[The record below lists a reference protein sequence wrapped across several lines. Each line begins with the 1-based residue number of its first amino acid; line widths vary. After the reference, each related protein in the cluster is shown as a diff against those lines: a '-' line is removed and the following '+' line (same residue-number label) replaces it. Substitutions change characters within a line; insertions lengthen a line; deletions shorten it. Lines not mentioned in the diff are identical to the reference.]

1 MHRSLALHIRSDWQS
16 NGRLIRR
23 MREAFQVALVLL
35 LLDILV
41 WLFAVAA
48 VSG

>member
-1 MHRSLALHIRSDWQS
+1 
-16 NGRLIRR
+16 

-41 WLFAVAA
+41 WLLAVAA